1 MLGKRLKELRSSRK
15 LTQTEIAAKLGIT
28 RGTYA
33 HYEIDKRQPDYETL
47 KKIAK
52 YYDVNTDY
60 LLGLTD
66 IPKGTD
72 EPVRFDGLH
81 FHDMDK
87 LSPEEIEDVKKQAKE
102 RIQYHLWKK
111 EQEKKKSEDR

>member
-15 LTQTEIAAKLGIT
+15 LTQTEIAEKLGIT

-66 IPKGTD
+66 IPKGID
-72 EPVRFDGLH
+72 EPVHFDGLH

-87 LSPEEIEDVKKQAKE
+87 LSPEEIEDVKRQAKE